1 MTEKKEKRETG
12 LAVPVREGALL
23 PELQNIFNLDDNMA
37 EVEARLPAIGIIHQG
52 QLFRWPFP
60 LPNGKDTLLEFK
72 AVILDMNRINAWW
85 EVSFDKSGGG
95 TPPQCFSMDGITSD
109 PNCEARQHN
118 TCHDCPM
125 NVYKS
130 DPDGGAG
137 KACKNMKRVH
147 LMVEGSLLPY
157 RMTIPPSNLRAV
169 DLYVS
174 MLTSQGVPYQLV
186 KTQFALKAAKN
197 KSGIV
202 YSEVDL
208 TVASRIEDREEALR
222 IKSLCVQYQRI
233 MRGQA
238 IVPTEFD
245 SSKESPAPAPAV

>member
-1 MTEKKEKRETG
+1 MTKEKKTEETT
-12 LAVPVREGALL
+12 LAVPATPGALA
-23 PELQNIFNLDDNMA
+23 PELANIFDLAKNMA

-60 LPNGKDTLLEFK
+60 LPNGKDTLPEFK

-85 EVSFDKSGGG
+85 EVPFDKSGGG
-95 TPPQCFSMDGITSD
+95 TPPQCFSMDGITAD
-109 PNCEARQHN
+109 PNGEKVQAKS
-118 TCHDCPM
+118 CHECPM
-125 NVYKS
+125 NAYQS

-147 LMVEGSLLPY
+147 LMIEGSLLPY
-157 RMTIPPSNLRAV
+157 RLTLPPSNLKVV

-174 MLTSQGVPYQLV
+174 MLTSRGIPYQLV
-186 KTQFALKAAKN
+186 VTNFGLKVAKN

-208 TVASRIEDREEALR
+208 TEVGLIETREAALR
-222 IKSLCVQYQRI
+222 IKKMCDDNRKI
-233 MRGQA
+233 MRSQP
-238 IVPTEFD
+238 IVPAEFD
-245 SSKESPAPAPAV
+245 AEKI